1 MDFYKRFDNFLKVT
15 FLTNFLDKFEG
26 FFLSCSSK
34 VILIMNFKSLNQY
47 FHFTK
52 QQRIGVFMLFLIM
65 IGLQLFYFLSD
76 FNISEA
82 ENSEREE
89 WLALQSEID
98 QQKLIDKSVKPIS
111 CLFNPN
117 FISDYKGYKLGM
129 SVEEIDRLMA
139 FRKENKYVN
148 SAEEF
153 QAVTGVSDSLLKEIS
168 PLFKFPDWKQ
178 NKKNYSVEKKEF
190 IVKNF
195 PKKEKLE
202 IININEATQ
211 EDLMKIYGIGEG
223 LSSRILKQKE
233 IIGSFVS
240 MEQMKEIW
248 GLSPEVI
255 NELNAHFK
263 LVIPS
268 NLKKINVNDA
278 SLKELAQFSYFKY
291 ALAKQIVTYRSMNGN
306 FNNIEDLAKI
316 KDFPVEKAKIIS
328 LYLEF

>member
-1 MDFYKRFDNFLKVT
+1 MKTT
-15 FLTNFLDKFEG
+15 FLTNFLNKFEG
-26 FFLSCSSK
+26 FFLIYSSK
-34 VILIMNFKSLNQY
+34 VFLNMNFKPLNKY
-47 FHFTK
+47 FYFTK
-52 QQRIGVFMLFLIM
+52 QQRIGIFILFLIM
-65 IGLQLFYFLSD
+65 IGLQMFYLLSD
-76 FNISEA
+76 FNILEIENA
-82 ENSEREE
+82 EKEQ

-98 QQKLIDKSVKPIS
+98 QKKLIDKNAKPANY
-111 CLFNPN
+111 LFNPN

-129 SVEEIDRLMA
+129 SVEEIDRLVA

-153 QAVTGVSDSLLKEIS
+153 QKVTGISDSLLNKIS

-178 NKKNYSVEKKEF
+178 NKPIYSSEKKDF
-190 IVKNF
+190 SIKSF
-195 PKKEKLE
+195 PKKEKIAILD
-202 IININEATQ
+202 INQATQ

-233 IIGSFVS
+233 ILGSFVS
-240 MEQMKEIW
+240 MDQMKDIW

-255 NELNAHFK
+255 NELNSHFK
-263 LVIPS
+263 VVIPPT
-268 NLKKINVNDA
+268 LKKINVNEA
-278 SLKELAQFSYFKY
+278 SLKELSQFSYFKY
-291 ALAKQIVTYRSMNGN
+291 GLAKQIVTYRSMNGN